1 MRGLRIPLAVAALTL
16 LALPFLAPPY
26 ALHVAIVVL
35 LNVTYTAALY
45 AVLRMGYLSLG
56 HAGFIALGAYTCV
69 ILSVRLGV
77 SPWLGIPAGGLVAGL
92 FAWGLGALTL
102 KLRGIY
108 FSLAIFAFGEIVT
121 AFFRAFDWF
130 GGPAGIPGVPRP
142 AFFGI
147 PLASHFSFYWLVLG
161 VTLAC
166 TAVLYRLQ
174 YTRFGATLL
183 TLKTAD
189 TERLAESVGIAAARY
204 KTAAFVVACVV
215 AGITGAVHAQYLMFV
230 NPQVFTFLTSTDL
243 LIYAMVGGLS
253 SFWGPVLGAG
263 LLTALGEQLFS
274 AGYWKTL
281 VYAAILMAVILLL
294 PGGIVDLP
302 RRLRALRKGAPAA
315 AVEAP

>member
-1 MRGLRIPLAVAALTL
+1 VLVVL
-16 LALPFLAPPY
+16 LVALPFVATPY
-26 ALHVAIVVL
+26 MLHVAIVVL

-69 ILSVRLGV
+69 ILSVRLGL

-102 KLRGIY
+102 RLRGIY
-108 FSLAIFAFGEIVT
+108 FALAIFAFGEIVT

-130 GGPAGIPGVPRP
+130 GGPAGIPAVPRP
-142 AFFGI
+142 VFFGV
-147 PLASHFSFYWLVLG
+147 PLTSHFSFYWLALT
-161 VTLAC
+161 VTVVC
-166 TAVLYRLQ
+166 IGVLYRLQ
-174 YTRFGATLL
+174 YTRFGAALL

-189 TERLAESVGIAAARY
+189 TERLAESVGIPAARY
-204 KTAAFVVACVV
+204 KTAALVISCVV
-215 AGITGAVHAQYLMFV
+215 VGMAGAVHAQYLMFV

-253 SFWGPVLGAG
+253 SFWGPLIGAG

-274 AGYWKTL
+274 VGYWKTL
-281 VYAAILMAVILLL
+281 IYAVILMAVIMLL

-302 RRLRALRKGAPAA
+302 RRLRMLRKGGPVRPAE
-315 AVEAP
+315 VR